1 MAGAVTVP
9 VVAGAGNGAGVV
21 VTGRVVLIAVFVV
34 VVSRPNIVKSP
45 MTNANATRPPITQPI

>member
-21 VTGRVVLIAVFVV
+21 VTGRVVLSVNSGVRGRGVPAEH
-34 VVSRPNIVKSP
+34 REKSDD
-45 MTNANATRPPITQPI
+45 